1 MTDDSTRPATDTPV
15 SAPGKAKT
23 EERRLRFGRFWE
35 HWAPRAT
42 SDVPP
47 LLADRPE
54 FRRLR
59 AERAAVDA
67 AEARIQVARRQLDD
81 RNQEREERFKE
92 AQAAALTDPTGTP
105 PPPLTLEPW
114 PYADRY
120 SDEFDEM
127 RRGIAAEERA
137 ILAERADEWRARIEE
152 AMQPAL
158 RATSSALAVY
168 EAAQRAEKPYR
179 DALLEL
185 DRLAPQRGDDEPEL
199 TPEAAE
205 VAEHEHMDARIRAER
220 IAREHRLKVETELAQ
235 LHQRSRRGR
244 R

>member
-1 MTDDSTRPATDTPV
+1 MTDTRPATDTPV
-15 SAPGKAKT
+15 NPPGKAQT
-23 EERRLRFGRFWE
+23 EDRRLRCARFWE
-35 HWAPRAT
+35 HWAPRAA

-47 LLADRPE
+47 LLAGRPE

-67 AEARIQVARRQLDD
+67 AEDRIQRLRTELDD
-81 RNQEREERFKE
+81 RNRKRQEQFRE
-92 AQAAALTDPTGTP
+92 AQALALVDPGKP
-105 PPPLTLEPW
+105 PQPLKLEPW
-114 PYADRY
+114 PYPERFA
-120 SDEFDEM
+120 DEFADM

-220 IAREHRLKVETELAQ
+220 IAREHRLKVEAELAQ